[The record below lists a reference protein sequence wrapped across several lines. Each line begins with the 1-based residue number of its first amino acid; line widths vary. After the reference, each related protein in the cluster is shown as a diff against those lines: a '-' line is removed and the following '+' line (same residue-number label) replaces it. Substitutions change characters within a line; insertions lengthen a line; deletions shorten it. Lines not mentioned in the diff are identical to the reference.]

1 MEMTV
6 TNGKK
11 SINLSLPDD
20 ITENIDDVRFIIGTE
35 QYKLVSAKSDED
47 KAREKAAVEFGEVV
61 YDKLYKSYPD
71 FGTEECK
78 TTREEMFEII
88 KSELEERREQF
99 TVLVNDKNIV
109 QLVNSLVTA
118 YSNYCTVR
126 KRMEAEEKTIKESQ
140 LDENVF
146 FDYIKRF
153 KAAVEKATCI
163 KDVHEA
169 IVKLHHF
176 AGIDRRELYGYTYIF
191 NCLSPL
197 FDKINEIEKE
207 LKEMKP
213 VVKLHDHVLFTDT
226 EFWKEAEQITIVNK
240 VIENLNK
247 LEETYRNWEKA
258 SETPENVYK
267 FYANNFIAQYRH
279 VVEARDAINKYTS
292 ELRSEDGKIENLS
305 EEQTNKVD
313 ELVDKCNKCYRGML
327 AVLADLRIKYNLD
340 INKFKPS
347 DATIINANFGLID
360 FWNNEMSTAHEAQK
374 FITMN
379 KMANQLHMHA
389 NVLAKTLTGD
399 IKTEDLVTGKYTT
412 EDLIKIAHEP
422 SKQ

>member
-47 KAREKAAVEFGEVV
+47 KAREKAAVEFGEIV
-61 YDKLYKSYPD
+61 YEKLYKDYPD

-126 KRMEAEEKTIKESQ
+126 KRMESEEKTIKESQ

-153 KAAVEKATCI
+153 KAAIEKATCI

-191 NCLSPL
+191 NCLAPL

-258 SETPENVYK
+258 SATPENVYK
-267 FYANNFIAQYRH
+267 FYVDNFIAQYRN

-292 ELRSEDGKIENLS
+292 ELRSKDGKIENLS

-389 NVLAKTLTGD
+389 SVLAKTLTGD

>member
-126 KRMEAEEKTIKESQ
+126 KRMEAEEKAIKESQ

-191 NCLSPL
+191 NCLAPL

>member
-6 TNGKK
+6 TNGNK

-20 ITENIDDVRFIIGTE
+20 ITENIDNVRFIIGTE

-47 KAREKAAVEFGEVV
+47 KAREKAAVEFGELV
-61 YDKLYKSYPD
+61 YEKLYKDYPD

-99 TVLVNDKNIV
+99 TVLANDKNIV

-126 KRMEAEEKTIKESQ
+126 KRMEAEEKAIKESQ

-191 NCLSPL
+191 NCLAPL

-247 LEETYRNWEKA
+247 LEETYRNWEKT

-267 FYANNFIAQYRH
+267 FYVNNFIAQYCH

-313 ELVDKCNKCYRGML
+313 ELVAECNKCYRGML

-340 INKFKPS
+340 INKFKPN
-347 DATIINANFGLID
+347 DATIINANFGLVD

-399 IKTEDLVTGKYTT
+399 IKTEDLVAGKYTT

>member
-292 ELRSEDGKIENLS
+292 ELRSKDGKIENLS

-347 DATIINANFGLID
+347 DSTIINANFGLID
-360 FWNNEMSTAHEAQK
+360 FWNNEMSAAHEAQK

>member
-47 KAREKAAVEFGEVV
+47 KAREKAAVEFGEIV
-61 YDKLYKSYPD
+61 YEKLYKDYPD

-153 KAAVEKATCI
+153 KAAIEKATCI

-313 ELVDKCNKCYRGML
+313 ELVAACNKCYRGML

>member
-20 ITENIDDVRFIIGTE
+20 ITENIDNVRFIIGTE

-47 KAREKAAVEFGEVV
+47 KAREKAAVEFGEIV
-61 YDKLYKSYPD
+61 YEKLYKDYPD

-191 NCLSPL
+191 NCLAPL
-197 FDKINEIEKE
+197 FDKISEIEKE

-213 VVKLHDHVLFTDT
+213 VVKLQDHALFTDT

-292 ELRSEDGKIENLS
+292 DLRSKDGKIENLS
-305 EEQTNKVD
+305 EDQTNKVD
-313 ELVDKCNKCYRGML
+313 ELVAEYNKCYRGML

-360 FWNNEMSTAHEAQK
+360 FWNNEVSAAHEAQK
-374 FITMN
+374 FVTMN

>member
-191 NCLSPL
+191 NCLAPL

-313 ELVDKCNKCYRGML
+313 ELVDKYNKCYRGML

>member
-47 KAREKAAVEFGEVV
+47 KAREKAAVEFGEIV
-61 YDKLYKSYPD
+61 YEKLYKDYPD

-191 NCLSPL
+191 NCLAPL